1 MKISDLHV
9 HTTFCD
15 GKCTIDEMAEHA
27 IEMGMKSLGFSSHGF
42 TDFDDTFCMK
52 EESLIPYVNAVN
64 EAKDKYKGK
73 IQIYLGTEKDLY
85 SGKLD
90 ASFDYKIGSLHYVYK
105 DGKYL
110 SVDHCEAAFV
120 EDVKNHFDGSYI
132 EYAKLY
138 YAEFARLLQ
147 KDKYDI
153 VGHFDLVSKFN
164 TGGKYYDEGNREYQN
179 AALEVMALAKEICP
193 IVEMNTGAISRG
205 YRKTPY
211 LRRFIL
217 DYIRD
222 NNMKVVLTSDS
233 HTYKTLCFGFDQ
245 AIEILKD
252 AGINSVVALLDGE
265 FKEIGI

>member
-15 GKCTIDEMAEHA
+15 GKCTIDEMVNHA
-27 IEMGMKSLGFSSHGF
+27 ISIGMKSLGFSSHGF

-52 EESLIPYVNAVN
+52 EESLTPYVEAVN
-64 EAKDKYKGK
+64 KAKEKYKDK

-85 SGKLD
+85 SEKLN
-90 ASFDYKIGSLHYVYK
+90 AEFDYKIGSLHYVYK
-105 DGKYL
+105 DGLYL
-110 SVDHCEAAFV
+110 SVDHCEAAYV
-120 EDVKNHFDGSYI
+120 EDVKNRFGGDYI
-132 EYAKLY
+132 AYAKLY
-138 YAEFARLLQ
+138 YSEFARLLQ

-164 TGGKYYDEGNREYQN
+164 TGGKYYDEENKEYQS
-179 AALEVMALAKEICP
+179 AALEVMALAKEVCP

-211 LRRFIL
+211 LRKFIL
-217 DYIRD
+217 DYIRE

-233 HTYKTLCFGFDQ
+233 HTYQTLCFGFDRCVD
-245 AIEILKD
+245 ILKD
-252 AGINSVVALLDGE
+252 AGFKSVVALLDGE